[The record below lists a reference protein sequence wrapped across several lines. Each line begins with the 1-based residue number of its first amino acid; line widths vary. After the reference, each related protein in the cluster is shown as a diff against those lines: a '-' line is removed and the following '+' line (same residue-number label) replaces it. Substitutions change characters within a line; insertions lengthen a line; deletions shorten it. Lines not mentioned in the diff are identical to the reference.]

1 MNRSIEEGKE
11 DRVRKDRWKE
21 QREGEEK
28 GEERVKGGNVTK
40 YS

>member
-1 MNRSIEEGKE
+1 MNSTIEEGKE
-11 DRVRKDRWKE
+11 DRVRKNRWKE

-28 GEERVKGGNVTK
+28 GEERVEGSNVTK